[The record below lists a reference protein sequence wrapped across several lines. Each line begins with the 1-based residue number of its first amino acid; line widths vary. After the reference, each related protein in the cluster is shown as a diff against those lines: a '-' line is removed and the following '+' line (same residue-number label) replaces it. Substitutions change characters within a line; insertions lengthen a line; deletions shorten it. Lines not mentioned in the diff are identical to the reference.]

1 MKEDLGQKL
10 QNILNTLDK
19 DKLQKSKKQVESF
32 LTTLEGKKLISNL
45 KDEDNEK
52 LLKKFMSMDQNEIK
66 RKLQSEGVSG
76 LSGLKAEDIF
86 KKLR

>member
-1 MKEDLGQKL
+1 MKEDLAQKL

-32 LTTLEGKKLISNL
+32 LTTPEGKKLISNL
-45 KDEDNEK
+45 KEEDKEK
-52 LLKKFMSMDQNEIK
+52 ILKNFMNMDQNEIK
-66 RKLQSEGVSG
+66 RKLQSESLTG